1 MVYGK
6 KQIIMKTEKILK
18 IMNFFSWFAFIGLMI
33 KSGTILVTYLLSI
46 NNPEVSKNLY
56 EGLNLYEYRNYS
68 FIEYSFIVGYRI
80 VLFATEAY
88 IAFLVI
94 KLLKRL
100 NMKQPFSVGIQKLMQ
115 QISYGIFYLW
125 ILAIIHNTHMQVI
138 GKKYNFQMDLF
149 SSDFVFL
156 SVVIFI
162 FAQIVKRGI
171 EIQEENDLTI

>member
-1 MVYGK
+1 
-6 KQIIMKTEKILK
+6 MKTERILK

-33 KSGTILVTYLLSI
+33 KSGGILVTYLLSI

-68 FIEYSFIVGYRI
+68 FIQYSFIIGYRI
-80 VLFATEAY
+80 ILFATEAY

-94 KLLKRL
+94 KLLRSL
-100 NMKQPFSVGIQKLMQ
+100 NMKHPFNIDVQKFMQ
-115 QISYGIFYLW
+115 QISYSIFYLW
-125 ILAIIHNTHMQVI
+125 ILAIVHNTHMQLI
-138 GKKYNFQMDLF
+138 GKKHEFEMYLF

-171 EIQEENDLTI
+171 EIQQENDLTI

>member
-1 MVYGK
+1 
-6 KQIIMKTEKILK
+6 MKTERILK

-33 KSGTILVTYLLSI
+33 KSGAILVTYLLSI
-46 NNPEVSKNLY
+46 NNPEISKNLY

-68 FIEYSFIVGYRI
+68 FIQYSFIIGYRI
-80 VLFATEAY
+80 ILFATEAY

-100 NMKQPFSVGIQKLMQ
+100 NIAHPFNIEVQKLMQ

-125 ILAIIHNTHMQVI
+125 ILAIVHNTHMQLI
-138 GKKYNFQMDLF
+138 GKKHGFQMDLF

-171 EIQEENDLTI
+171 EIQTENDLTI